1 MREVKKEAM
10 EERKSSRAKI
20 SALERDIEEQR
31 KARAAEVEQD
41 KKDKE
46 QTLIDQSDM
55 FKAKLVVEYEK
66 FEKLQEENEQMKVS
80 SVEKVKLLENSIEDK
95 VKKIKEE
102 FNVRLSVYE
111 GEVKERERVNE
122 EKVKS
127 MEEILKQTEE
137 DADKEILEMK
147 TKYEKDLK
155 VERESLVKVRGE
167 LGIMKKKN
175 MNSLKEL
182 DSHKENIDWMG
193 KEQVRF
199 KIEIKTGEKDKIDLK
214 REIRSRDSTILNKEK
229 EITKL
234 KNELRHMEN
243 TKYVFE
249 HKIKTLQEEIK
260 PKEDK
265 MTSLKQQI
273 LDMEGELTSNVKN
286 QSEITAQTEELKG
299 KLNTALQDLT
309 VERRKVH
316 LAVAQ
321 NAKFLKEFELLQSVL
336 QDPKKLKEG
345 VLNLYNKVMFHP
357 TIHVVRCNVS
367 V

>member
-1 MREVKKEAM
+1 MKKTRVSDL
-10 EERKSSRAKI
+10 EEINLKNERA
-20 SALERDIEEQR
+20 
-31 KARAAEVEQD
+31 
-41 KKDKE
+41 
-46 QTLIDQSDM
+46 LIDQSDLY
-55 FKAKLVVEYEK
+55 KSKLVVEYDRY
-66 FEKLQEENEQMKVS
+66 EKLETEYEKIKNASVKKVEE
-80 SVEKVKLLENSIEDK
+80 LENSIE
-95 VKKIKEE
+95 IRIENIRKEFDE
-102 FNVRLSVYE
+102 KLSMYE
-111 GEVKERERVNE
+111 EEVKQREKTNE
-122 EKVKS
+122 EKMKS
-127 MEEILKQTEE
+127 LEEVLKQTEE

-155 VERESLVKVRGE
+155 VERETLVKVRGE

-175 MNSLKEL
+175 INSLKEL

-199 KIEIKTGEKDKIDLK
+199 KIEIKTSEKDKLDLK

-260 PKEDK
+260 PKEEK
-265 MTSLKQQI
+265 INGLKQQI

-299 KLNTALQDLT
+299 KLTTALQDLT
-309 VERRKVH
+309 GEKRKVH
-316 LAVAQ
+316 LAAAQ
-321 NAKFLKEFELLQSVL
+321 NAKFLKEFELLQQVL
-336 QDPKKLKEG
+336 QDSKKLKEG
-345 VLNLYNKVMFHP
+345 VLNLYNKVMCF
-357 TIHVVRCNVS
+357 IIFVDVKG
-367 V
+367 